1 MAMQTITNVGTQAKW
16 KQMFQEAVFELDP
29 VRLQTKLEGAQK
41 AVEDRL
47 GEVISS
53 GSGVPR
59 ELMELEDALRT
70 IRYLAKHELQT

>member
-1 MAMQTITNVGTQAKW
+1 MQAIANVGTQAKW
-16 KQMFQEAVFELDP
+16 KQKFQEAVFELDP

-47 GEVISS
+47 GEVIS
-53 GSGVPR
+53 GGGGVPR

>member
-1 MAMQTITNVGTQAKW
+1 MQAIANVAPQSKW
-16 KQMFQEAVFELDP
+16 KKAFQEAVFELNP
-29 VRLQTKLEGAQK
+29 TLLQPKLEAAQK

-47 GEVISS
+47 GEVLSES
-53 GSGVPR
+53 GAVPR

>member
-1 MAMQTITNVGTQAKW
+1 MQVVANVGSQVKW
-16 KQMFQEAVFELDP
+16 KQMFQDAVFELDP

-47 GEVISS
+47 GEVLST
-53 GSGVPR
+53 GTAVPR
-59 ELMELEDALRT
+59 ELVELEDALRT